1 MQPWVKWLVNHNM
14 KFIVFIVWLIVLPA
28 FLLAY
33 LEIAADD
40 AIDAFKEIKQF
51 KKD

>member
-1 MQPWVKWLVNHNM
+1 MQPWVKWLVNRNM
-14 KFIVFIVWLIVLPA
+14 KFIVFIVWLIALPA

-33 LEIAADD
+33 IEDAADD
-40 AIDAFKEIKQF
+40 ALYTFKEIKQF